1 MRRLV
6 FALCFTI
13 LPLFAAKLQPVASSS
28 PDVLN
33 FDEIVTLSETDRPA
47 APLEEKLDTLLRTPF
62 LNNDA
67 AAVGGQPH
75 RPLVDGIGPVLRV
88 ASWNIERGLNFDLI
102 KLALSDPDGF
112 MQAARERGGINPQKL
127 DAGRQAKIE
136 QQL

>member
-28 PDVLN
+28 PEVLN

-102 KLALSDPDGF
+102 KLALSDPEAF
-112 MQAARERGGINPQKL
+112 KQASLKRGAL
-127 DAGRQAKIE
+127 DSGKQ
-136 QQL
+136 